1 MTKLLL
7 NNKIIHLKYKNIKQK
22 MERKEKMEKNQ
33 VYYYLK
39 LNEWKDS
46 PLFLVVSNCSGIPPL
61 AQGDGHGWH
70 LAITHATQGEKQHMG

>member
-33 VYYYLK
+33 VYYYFK
-39 LNEWKDS
+39 
-46 PLFLVVSNCSGIPPL
+46 
-61 AQGDGHGWH
+61 
-70 LAITHATQGEKQHMG
+70 